1 MFINIIFI
9 TKNNVTFR
17 YPVQKVNAHWN
28 NSPSTRQ
35 WHYFLVFFRDIQITE
50 IYWILS
56 AKKNLKSLA
65 KHSQQSLIYLQTFN
79 CIFFVRVRCLM
90 NCSFSGITCQRPNVT
105 PPLKIATDTNKHTFD
120 YNDTIEYRCPEGY
133 NMNGKAVQHC
143 TQNGIL
149 QQNLPTCLRMYFIST
164 LKNRK

>member
-1 MFINIIFI
+1 MKYDTRAIQRAFRIHDKISYNSLSTIFNI
-9 TKNNVTFR
+9 
-17 YPVQKVNAHWN
+17 
-28 NSPSTRQ
+28 
-35 WHYFLVFFRDIQITE
+35 
-50 IYWILS
+50 
-56 AKKNLKSLA
+56 LA
-65 KHSQQSLIYLQTFN
+65 NIKLH
-79 CIFFVRVRCLM
+79 FFVRVRCLM

-105 PPLKIATDTNKHTFD
+105 PPLKIVTDTNKQTFD
-120 YNDTIEYRCPEGY
+120 YNDTIEFRCPEGY